1 MTRPAVAPL
10 VLASASRAR
19 AVLLEQAGLMVTRD
33 AAALDEAAVKAR
45 CRRAGQDAAGCATR
59 LAEEKALCVAER
71 HPGAL
76 VIGGDQLL
84 VMGEHWFDKPADRAA
99 ARSQLLSLRGTRH
112 ELVTAAVVCR
122 DGVVLWRH
130 VERPALRMRAFSESF
145 LDAYL
150 AASGDGI
157 LAAVGAYEIEGLGAQ
172 LFERI
177 EGDYCSILG
186 LPLLPLLGFLRG
198 AGALAA

>member
-1 MTRPAVAPL
+1 MTRLAAAPL

-19 AVLLEQAGLMVTRD
+19 AALLEQAGLTVARD
-33 AAALDEAAVKAR
+33 AAALDEAAVKLR
-45 CRRAGQDAAGCATR
+45 SRREGQDAAGCATR
-59 LAEEKALCVAER
+59 LAEEKALRVAER
-71 HPGAL
+71 HPAAL

-84 VMGEHWFDKPADRAA
+84 VLGDQWFDKPADRAA
-99 ARSQLLSLRGTRH
+99 ARSQLLRLRGARH

-130 VERPALRMRAFSESF
+130 VERPALLMRTFSESF

-150 AASGDGI
+150 AAAGDRI

-172 LFERI
+172 LFERV
-177 EGDYCSILG
+177 EGDYFSVLG
-186 LPLLPLLGFLRG
+186 LPLLPLLGFLRS